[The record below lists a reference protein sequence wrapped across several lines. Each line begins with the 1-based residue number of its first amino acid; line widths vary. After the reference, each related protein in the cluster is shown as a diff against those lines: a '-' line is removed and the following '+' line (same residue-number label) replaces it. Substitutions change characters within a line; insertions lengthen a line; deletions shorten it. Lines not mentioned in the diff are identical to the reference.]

1 MASDLIGRVGN
12 CWGGIVAGVEVNR
25 ISVSRNVAS
34 VLYIGTPPVSK
45 LEKRGE
51 VNASKESNGLG
62 WRFVPGISRSSE
74 SIRAIRKPLKRF
86 IGGRD
91 LNPKLKLREN
101 EMLSS
106 GGVNVMETEEAGA
119 RWLSRL

>member
-1 MASDLIGRVGN
+1 MPESVFTQTSVSGLMAPGLIGRVGN

-51 VNASKESNGLG
+51 LT
-62 WRFVPGISRSSE
+62 
-74 SIRAIRKPLKRF
+74 RAKR
-86 IGGRD
+86 IT
-91 LNPKLKLREN
+91 N
-101 EMLSS
+101 
-106 GGVNVMETEEAGA
+106 
-119 RWLSRL
+119 

>member
-45 LEKRGE
+45 LQKRGE
-51 VNASKESNGLG
+51 LTRAKRVTNQAGGSFREYLDRPSQ
-62 WRFVPGISRSSE
+62 SE
-74 SIRAIRKPLKRF
+74 LFGNR
-86 IGGRD
+86 
-91 LNPKLKLREN
+91 
-101 EMLSS
+101 
-106 GGVNVMETEEAGA
+106 
-119 RWLSRL
+119 